1 MMLIDGPRQPPAS
14 GGRPKKLV
22 IFLHGYGANGEDL
35 IGLAGP
41 WAREL
46 PDVQFVSPN
55 APESVPGA
63 PGGYQW
69 FPLTRLDPS
78 ETERGTKQAAPVLQS
93 FIEGEMKRYGL
104 TPADVALVGFSQGT
118 MMALH
123 VGLRQEQPF
132 AGILGFSGALAGRE
146 GLKGEIASK
155 PPVMLIHGDQDQVL
169 PLGFMFDACEGL
181 VEAGHG
187 AQWHI
192 SPGVPHGIGPDGME
206 LGAHFL
212 RKVLSGRYGQTAI
225 SGV

>member
-1 MMLIDGPRQPPAS
+1 MMPIDGPRQPPAS

-22 IFLHGYGANGEDL
+22 VFLHGYGSNGEDL
-35 IGLAGP
+35 IGLAGQ
-41 WAREL
+41 WAREM

-55 APESVPGA
+55 APEPVPGA
-63 PGGYQW
+63 PNGYQW
-69 FPLTRLDPS
+69 FPLTRIDPS
-78 ETERGTKQAAPVLQS
+78 ETERGTKKAGPVLQS
-93 FIEGEMKRYGL
+93 FLEQEMRRYGL
-104 TPADVALVGFSQGT
+104 TPSDVALVGFSQGT

-123 VGLRQEQPF
+123 AGLRQPHAY
-132 AGILGFSGALAGRE
+132 AGVLGYSGALAGRE
-146 GLKGEIASK
+146 SLKGEIASK
-155 PPVMLIHGDQDQVL
+155 PPIMLIHGDQDQVL

-192 SPGVPHGIGPDGME
+192 SAGVPHGIGPDGLE
-206 LGAHFL
+206 LGGRFL